1 MLVQTSVINHKKY
14 ENGKQAKKK
23 SKENYY
29 RCIVCSAKYNSR
41 QRLRSHLKKH
51 LNSKTFAC
59 SNSNYVRKFSKKSEL
74 SSHLNFLC
82 KDTNKTDSVKT
93 NENICENGVHISS
106 IASRIDELVNK
117 NSKLLHEPGNSKE
130 NKHEK
135 HFFNPMEFI
144 KSNYKKS

>member
-1 MLVQTSVINHKKY
+1 VVVHTSVINHKKY
-14 ENGKQAKKK
+14 ENGKQMRKK

-51 LNSKTFAC
+51 LNSKSFPC
-59 SNSNYVRKFSKKSEL
+59 SNSNCVRKFSKRSEL
-74 SSHLNFLC
+74 NSHLKFLC

-93 NENICENGVHISS
+93 NEKICENGVHISS

-117 NSKLLHEPGNSKE
+117 NTKLLNEPGNSRE
-130 NKHEK
+130 NNHEK
-135 HFFNPMEFI
+135 HLFNPMEFI